1 MTQNNNNKR
10 TNGDH
15 LIIKRHT
22 KTSQSLVT
30 STTQAKSDSIH
41 KKPQLANLT
50 SMKIA
55 HVNINGLRNKVDL
68 LNAELVEYVY
78 QRLN

>member
-1 MTQNNNNKR
+1 MAQITNNKR

-15 LIIKRHT
+15 VTIKRHK

-30 STTQAKSDSIH
+30 STTQAKSDIIH
-41 KKPQLANLT
+41 KQPQLANLA

-55 HVNINGLRNKVDL
+55 HVNTNGLRNKVDYL
-68 LNAELVEYVY
+68 MLNW
-78 QRLN
+78 LNIT